1 MEEAN
6 NNSTGNRRGS
16 SLFAAS
22 AATSGDVSGPYGR
35 PAYLYGKHDG
45 DLLVD
50 FPDPKSGG
58 GIDDDDVDMDTN
70 DDCNQYNGGVVNTK
84 MSSNQNTDASKT
96 FRGEGARMLGLWW
109 GDSLR
114 RRMKLRKRIIIP

>member
-1 MEEAN
+1 M
-6 NNSTGNRRGS
+6 
-16 SLFAAS
+16 
-22 AATSGDVSGPYGR
+22 
-35 PAYLYGKHDG
+35 
-45 DLLVD
+45 VD
-50 FPDPKSGG
+50 